1 MSKIVRFH
9 SLGDAS
15 VLKTEEVAPGEPGPG
30 EVRIRVKAL
39 GLNRAEV
46 LFRQGLYLEKAKLP
60 SRIGYEA
67 SGYVDKLGTGVEN
80 FAVGDYV
87 STVPSFSQTQYGV
100 YGDEAIVPARSLV
113 RMPENVSLAEAAAAW
128 MQYLTAYGALVELGN
143 LKRGQYVVVTAGSS
157 SVGLAAIQLI
167 KDIGAISI
175 VTTRTDR
182 KVAALKDAGAD
193 HVIATETEDV
203 TKRIMEITNNVGA
216 DIVFDSV
223 AGQFITKLA
232 RACKL
237 EAQIFIYG
245 ALSLETTPFP
255 LQLALKKGLIV
266 RGYTM
271 FLIADD
277 EERFAR
283 SKKYILERLE
293 SGVFK
298 PVIAKVFT
306 FDQIV
311 ESHRFS
317 ESLFSGCGRG
327 AVSAPS
333 VLLR

>member
-9 SLGDAS
+9 SLGDAD
-15 VLKTEEVAPGEPGPG
+15 VLKIEEVASTEPGPG

-46 LFRQGLYLEKAKLP
+46 LFRQGLYLEKPKLP

-67 SGYVDKLGTGVEN
+67 SGHVDKVGEGVEN
-80 FAVGDYV
+80 FSVGDYV
-87 STVPSFSQTQYGV
+87 STIPSFAQTQFGV
-100 YGDEAIVPARSLV
+100 YGDEAIVPARSLT
-113 RMPENVSLAEAAAAW
+113 RMPQNVSPNEAAAAW

-143 LKRGQYVVVTAGSS
+143 LKPGQFVVVTAGSS

-175 VTTRTDR
+175 VTTRTDQ
-182 KVAALKDAGAD
+182 KVAALKAAGAD
-193 HVIATETEDV
+193 HVIATEKENVAD
-203 TKRIMEITNNVGA
+203 RILEITNKVGA
-216 DIVFDSV
+216 DLVFDSV
-223 AGQFITKLA
+223 AGPLITDLA

-245 ALSLETTPFP
+245 ALSLDSTPFP
-255 LQLALKKGLIV
+255 FRLALKKGLIV

-271 FLIADD
+271 FLITDDD
-277 EERFAR
+277 ERFERC
-283 SKKYILERLE
+283 KKYILERLE

-306 FDQIV
+306 LDQIV
-311 ESHRFS
+311 ESHKYM
-317 ESLFSGCGRG
+317 ESNQQFGKI
-327 AVSAPS
+327 V
-333 VLLR
+333 VEVN